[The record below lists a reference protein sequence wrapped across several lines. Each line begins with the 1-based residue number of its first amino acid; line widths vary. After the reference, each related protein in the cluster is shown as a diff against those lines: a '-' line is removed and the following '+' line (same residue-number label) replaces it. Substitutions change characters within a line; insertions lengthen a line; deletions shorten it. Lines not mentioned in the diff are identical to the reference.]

1 MEPRRHSIAGC
12 GCLPAAVGQHLCFI
26 MLSNMSAAM
35 LAHIEHIAV
44 FRLHLCPFQPLISA
58 TERTGHKKIA
68 LVGVFKLP
76 LNVGQTFDRRR
87 GHQKNLFSF
96 VECSGS
102 PFRQQNRIAFTVNI
116 LRITVNLIHKQIPR
130 RHGTQPHR
138 RVRSG
143 HHQHAAR
150 KILGQH
156 GVATVPGTRRS
167 HQFF

>member
-1 MEPRRHSIAGC
+1 METSRHTIAGC
-12 GCLPAAVGQHLCFI
+12 GCLPVAVGQHLSFV
-26 MLSNMSAAM
+26 MFTDMSAAI
-35 LAHIEHIAV
+35 LARIEHVAI
-44 FRLHLCPFQPLISA
+44 FRPYLFPFQPLISA
-58 TERTGHKKIA
+58 AERTRHQEIA

-76 LNVGQTFDRRR
+76 LNIGQTFDSRR

-96 VECSGS
+96 VECGGS
-102 PFRQQNRIAFTVNI
+102 PFRQQNRIAFAVNI

-138 RVRSG
+138 RVCSG
-143 HHQHAAR
+143 HHQHTAR

-156 GVATVPGTRRS
+156 SVAAVPGTRRS